1 MDLDLDLDLGFPG
14 KWRFPTSI
22 NNCCIYRVPNS
33 MRSINPEAYTPQL
46 VLLGPLNYT
55 LISQASKSRGDITNT
70 KSTGYLNMQEY
81 KKIYLKKFTE
91 RATIQLRQETSIDDF
106 RRKIEGDE
114 KQIRESYSESTAW
127 INPKDFMDMILND
140 CIFILEHI
148 LRVTLRSVGREV
160 KTGDPLLDVPCL
172 EIRVKKDLIILEN
185 QLPYFVLEKLF
196 KSIYPNRELGRL
208 VFYYFGLQ
216 NEIGNETEFLHFTD
230 LLRCVR
236 VAKIPKL
243 PPPTE
248 FKYINMYN
256 AVKLH
261 SGGVKFKVVENKFPL
276 YARFEDGC
284 LELPCLEVDDGEEM
298 TLRNIMAFEQCH
310 VPYEAHVCNYI
321 IFLDYLIDNEKDVE
335 LLVEKEI
342 IKNSIG
348 QPSAIAEMVN
358 KLCLGHCYCGSYC
371 ADIADKV
378 TAYYNDPLN
387 KKRAV
392 LKSIYFSNVWIGT
405 ATVAAMLLLL
415 LTLTQTVTS
424 IMQVT

>member
-1 MDLDLDLDLGFPG
+1 MDLDLDFPG

-81 KKIYLKKFTE
+81 KKIYLTKFTE

-114 KQIRESYSESTAW
+114 TKIRESYSESTAW
-127 INPKDFMDMILND
+127 INSQDFMDMILND

-172 EIRVKKDLIILEN
+172 KISVKKDLIILEN

-196 KSIYPNRELGRL
+196 KSIYPNTELGRL

-230 LLRCVR
+230 LFRCVR

-256 AVKLH
+256 AIKLH
-261 SGGVKFKVVENKFPL
+261 SGGVKFKAVENKFPL

-284 LELPCLEVDDGEEM
+284 LKLPCLEVDDGEEM

-321 IFLDYLIDNEKDVE
+321 IKI
-335 LLVEKEI
+335 
-342 IKNSIG
+342 
-348 QPSAIAEMVN
+348 
-358 KLCLGHCYCGSYC
+358 
-371 ADIADKV
+371 
-378 TAYYNDPLN
+378 
-387 KKRAV
+387 
-392 LKSIYFSNVWIGT
+392 
-405 ATVAAMLLLL
+405 
-415 LTLTQTVTS
+415 
-424 IMQVT
+424 